1 MFELVFS
8 FKDNTPE
15 YGERLKSAF
24 KKCRQSSFDAT
35 DGIIKIALDSSSDNW
50 LNIWSAVWELAEQ
63 EWFVLAV
70 SSWRIVVSEQNL
82 SFKEDLLMYCYKNKK
97 GLFGKNPE

>member
-24 KKCRQSSFDAT
+24 KNCRQSSFEES
-35 DGIIKIALDSSSDNW
+35 DGIIKITLDSSSDNW
-50 LNIWSAVWELAEQ
+50 FNIWSTVWTLTEQ
-63 EWFVLAV
+63 NWFVSTV
-70 SSWRIVVSEQNL
+70 SGWEFVVSEQNL

-97 GLFGKNPE
+97 GLFRNNPE